1 MKNYGE
7 VDSKFRFVHVASKRA
22 KMLLRGAKP
31 KIKTKSRNPIR
42 VAQTEVKEGVIDF
55 EIIKPLKE
63 DLPEPEDRI
72 ILGGAGVE
80 EADESADEAAGG
92 AEDIVDEE
100 EAEAELSVEFD
111 ADSSDES
118 GQEDK

>member
-1 MKNYGE
+1 LKNYGE

-22 KMLLRGAKP
+22 KMLLKGAKP
-31 KIKTKSRNPIR
+31 KVKTKSRNPIR
-42 VAQTEVKEGVIDF
+42 VAQTEVKEGVIAF
-55 EIIKPLKE
+55 EIIKSLKDE
-63 DLPEPEDRI
+63 LPEPEDRI

-80 EADESADEAAGG
+80 EADESPDEAAGG

-111 ADSSDES
+111 EDRSDES

>member
-1 MKNYGE
+1 LKNYGE

-22 KMLLRGAKP
+22 KMLLKGAKP

-42 VAQTEVKEGVIDF
+42 VAQSEVKEGVIAF
-55 EIIKPLKE
+55 EIIKSLKE